1 MELNVSKTIKLLEG
15 NIEENLDDLGYG
27 DDFSDKTPKA

>member
-1 MELNVSKTIKLLEG
+1 MELNVSKTIKPLED

-27 DDFSDKTPKA
+27 DTFSDITPKA